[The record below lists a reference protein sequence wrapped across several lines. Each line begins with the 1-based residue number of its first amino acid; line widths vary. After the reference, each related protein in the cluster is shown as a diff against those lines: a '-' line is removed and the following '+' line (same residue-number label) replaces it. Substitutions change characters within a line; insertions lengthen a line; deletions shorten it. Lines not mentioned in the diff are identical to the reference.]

1 MARIAAIFQVWLVAS
16 GTTMG
21 ASTLKATSVISGR
34 LRLSEQTLGAVYCMV
49 VTLESVGAA
58 TTSGTVFQ
66 FVAFGI
72 KNAGLW
78 GA

>member
-1 MARIAAIFQVWLVAS
+1 V
-16 GTTMG
+16 G
-21 ASTLKATSVISGR
+21 ASTLKATTVISGR
-34 LRLSEQTLGAVYCMV
+34 LRLSVQTLGTVYCLV
-49 VTLESVGAA
+49 VTLKSIGTTTASV
-58 TTSGTVFQ
+58 TVFQ